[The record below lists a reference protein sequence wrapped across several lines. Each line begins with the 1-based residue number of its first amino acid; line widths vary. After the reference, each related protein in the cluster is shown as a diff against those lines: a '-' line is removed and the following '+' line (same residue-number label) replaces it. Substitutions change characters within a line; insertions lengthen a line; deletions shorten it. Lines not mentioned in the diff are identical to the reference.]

1 MICQTHG
8 LVSSERDTVSS
19 SIASPNAQ
27 TLLDFLTVRMK
38 AFAACDIGEGYA
50 LKVPPIN
57 DIVIHYVIEGEGAV
71 EWMGGRVALQ
81 QGMIAIIPRN
91 MPKGLIG
98 PGEQVKELL
107 LGEGCMLG
115 NGIVR
120 YQTSQDDQ
128 HSLRLA
134 CATVFAAIGQ
144 GLGLFDHLT
153 EPLIVPCDQS
163 YSIMF
168 EGILTEFVSP
178 AVGSNSIIEGYMRQ
192 ILLLV
197 VRQVLERSEVG
208 SHLYLTLVDYQ
219 IARVVKAMTD
229 MPSRPHSMQ
238 SLANI
243 AAMTPACLSQRFESI
258 FGQSPP
264 QYLHHVRMNAAQKL
278 LKSTHLPIKTIA
290 GSVGFSSRS
299 HFSRAFSQA
308 YDQDPTTYRKVFGG

>member
-1 MICQTHG
+1 MICQTHD

-19 SIASPNAQ
+19 NIALPNVQ
-27 TLLDFLTVRMK
+27 TLLDFLTVTTK

-50 LKVPPIN
+50 LKVTPIN

-71 EWMGGRVALQ
+71 EWEGGRVALH

-91 MPKGLIG
+91 MPKRLIG
-98 PGEQVKELL
+98 PGEQVKELP

-134 CATVFAAIGQ
+134 CATVFAGIGQ
-144 GLGLFDHLT
+144 GVGLFEHLS

-163 YSIMF
+163 YSMMF

-178 AVGSNSIIEGYMRQ
+178 AVGGNSIIEGYMRQ
-192 ILLLV
+192 IFLLV
-197 VRQVLERSEVG
+197 IRQVLERSEVG
-208 SHLYLTLVDYQ
+208 SPLYLALVDYQ
-219 IARVVKAMTD
+219 IARVVKALTD

-238 SLANI
+238 SLSKMAG
-243 AAMTPACLSQRFESI
+243 MTPACLTQRFKSI

-264 QYLHHVRMNAAQKL
+264 QYLHHVRMNAAQVL
-278 LKSTHLPIKTIA
+278 LKSTDLPIKTIA

-299 HFSRAFSQA
+299 HFSRAFTLA
-308 YDQDPTTYRKVFGG
+308 YDQDPTAYRKVCSG

>member
-1 MICQTHG
+1 MICQTHD
-8 LVSSERDTVSS
+8 LVSSERDKVSS
-19 SIASPNAQ
+19 NIALPNVQ
-27 TLLDFLTVRMK
+27 TLLDFLTVTTK

-50 LKVPPIN
+50 LKVPPID

-71 EWMGGRVALQ
+71 EWEGGRVALQ
-81 QGMIAIIPRN
+81 QGMIAVIPRN
-91 MPKGLIG
+91 MPKRLIG
-98 PGEQVKELL
+98 PGEQVKELP

-134 CATVFAAIGQ
+134 CATVFAGIGK
-144 GLGLFDHLT
+144 GVGLFDHLS

-163 YSIMF
+163 YSMMF

-178 AVGSNSIIEGYMRQ
+178 AVGGNSIIEGYMRQ
-192 ILLLV
+192 IFLLV
-197 VRQVLERSEVG
+197 VRQVMEQSEVE
-208 SHLYLTLVDYQ
+208 SPLYLTLVDHQ

-229 MPSRPHSMQ
+229 LPSQPHSMQ

-243 AAMTPACLSQRFESI
+243 AGMTPACMSQRFQSI
-258 FGQSPP
+258 FGESPS

-278 LKSTHLPIKTIA
+278 LKSTDLPIKTIA

-308 YDQDPTTYRKVFGG
+308 YDQDPTAFRKVCGG